1 MLDVARL
8 DAALQTAGST
18 WEMPVYSRVTTST
31 QDDARHLL
39 TIGKRLPYS
48 VVTDE
53 QTAGRGRLT
62 RTWSAPAGSAV
73 LLTLALPKPADLA
86 GLPLAVG
93 VTVLRVLHT
102 WCPSLHLKWPNDIV
116 VMHHGNLR
124 KLGGL
129 IVELEDE
136 AALVGIGLN
145 VDMHDDEL
153 PIEQAISF
161 RQLDI
166 GVDREALIAALM
178 LSFDPWL
185 RPTIAEYRD
194 ACSTIGNTVA
204 VHLTNGD
211 ALQGLAV
218 GVSDAGALLV
228 DVDGVVHEVAT
239 GDVQQ
244 VRAT

>member
-8 DAALQTAGST
+8 ETALQAAGFT

-39 TIGKRLPYS
+39 TIGKRPPYS

-73 LLTLALPKPADLA
+73 LLTIALPKPAELA
-86 GLPLAVG
+86 GLPLAIG
-93 VTVLRVLHT
+93 VTVLRVLRA
-102 WCPSLHLKWPNDIV
+102 WLPSLQLKWPNDIV
-116 VMHHGNLR
+116 VMHHGFLR

-129 IVELEDE
+129 IVELDDD

-145 VDMHDDEL
+145 VDMRDDEL

-166 GVDREALIAALM
+166 TVDREALIAALVM
-178 LSFDPWL
+178 AFDPWS
-185 RPTIAEYRD
+185 RPTITDYRD
-194 ACSTIGNTVA
+194 SCSTIGNAVA
-204 VHLTNGD
+204 VQLTNGD

-218 GVSDAGALLV
+218 GVSDEGALLV

-244 VRAT
+244 VRGT